1 MPQVVHSTYLNGQHY
16 KNIEMASYSVA
27 TLANTNCLDDLKIF
41 LQTLQ
46 LFNTILPD
54 VYLYCDTY
62 IDIINLTHYYKGN
75 LYKKVALDEYHG
87 LTRQE
92 MEKTKG
98 KIFKTQW
105 EDFMCEKMNLLEWT
119 HLHVSRVLFCDSD
132 ICFMGPLPNVPD
144 GCELGLSRH
153 EIRTFDEIRFGLY
166 NGGFVFTANKDI
178 PKIWREATHTSRYFE
193 QAALEDLIKEYK
205 PYFFPIQN
213 NYGWWRLLQGKQSTD
228 ILKKTWSL
236 KDTIIY
242 VEGKPLLSIHTHFK
256 TNDVP
261 TNYFNNFVKG
271 FIKNEELKKIIN
283 NK

>member
-1 MPQVVHSTYLNGQHY
+1 MS
-16 KNIEMASYSVA
+16 SYSIA
-27 TLANTNCLDDLKIF
+27 TLANTNCLHDLKIF
-41 LQTLQ
+41 LQSLG

-62 IDIINLTHYYKGN
+62 IDIINLNYKGN
-75 LYKKVALDEYHG
+75 LYKKVALDEYDG

-119 HLHVSRVLFCDSD
+119 HSHSHSHSHESCNRVLFCDSD
-132 ICFMGPLPNVPD
+132 ICFMGPLPNIPD

-153 EIRTFDEIRFGLY
+153 EIRTFDELRFGLY
-166 NGGFVFTANKDI
+166 NGGFVFSGNKDI
-178 PKIWREATHTSRYFE
+178 PIRWREATHTSRYFE
-193 QAALEDLIKEYK
+193 QAALEDLTKFFK

-213 NYGWWRLLQGKQSTD
+213 NYGWWRLLQGKQSID
-228 ILKKTWSL
+228 ILKNSWSI
-236 KDTIIY
+236 KENIIH

-256 TNDVP
+256 TNDKA
-261 TNYFNNFVKG
+261 TKYFNNFVKA
-271 FIKNEELKKIIN
+271 FIQNDKLKEILS
-283 NK
+283 